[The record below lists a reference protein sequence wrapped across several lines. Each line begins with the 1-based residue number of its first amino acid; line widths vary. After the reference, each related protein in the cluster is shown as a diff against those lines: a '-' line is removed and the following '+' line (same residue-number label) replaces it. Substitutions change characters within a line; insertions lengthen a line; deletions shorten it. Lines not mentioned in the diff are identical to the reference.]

1 MLLAAMVEGPSL
13 QHYGLPDGSIG
24 VDIGD
29 LEELAA
35 KGLVAFLERR
45 NMYDGQLRVTAEGE
59 RHAQVLEQ
67 LRRGLPRNT
76 PRISLAW
83 EDTLPVLQAALDTW
97 EKAGAPE
104 LGVSKRDVAVE
115 LGRGPDD
122 EHLDASLRQLQKADY
137 LDSGLYEMTSVVPTA
152 RTHQL
157 LSDWPREGSD
167 VLYQRLLEVLDSRIE
182 DAGTTEERTKLQAAR
197 DRFID
202 LGQVVVGEILASLA
216 TGGSL

>member
-1 MLLAAMVEGPSL
+1 MAYVLTDDQQRLLRRLASAYSTRDEGGARVPVMLLAAMVEGPSL

-104 LGVSKRDVAVE
+104 LGVSKRDGIE
-115 LGRGPDD
+115 L
-122 EHLDASLRQLQKADY
+122 A
-137 LDSGLYEMTSVVPTA
+137 
-152 RTHQL
+152 
-157 LSDWPREGSD
+157 GS
-167 VLYQRLLEVLDSRIE
+167 
-182 DAGTTEERTKLQAAR
+182 
-197 DRFID
+197 
-202 LGQVVVGEILASLA
+202 
-216 TGGSL
+216 